1 MEAGG
6 KERDACHKARGTTNN
21 PRFPNEE
28 EEREKEKADDF
39 NLDTTDRGEKVGV
52 RSSEETQKMANAEAK
67 ERKRNRRNSKAKK
80 EMERDGKKSFFPMEE
95 KTMTKKIKREPK
107 VAASI

>member
-21 PRFPNEE
+21 PRSPNEE

-52 RSSEETQKMANAEAK
+52 RSSIETQKNGQCGS
-67 ERKRNRRNSKAKK
+67 EREK
-80 EMERDGKKSFFPMEE
+80 KKS
-95 KTMTKKIKREPK
+95 
-107 VAASI
+107 